1 MLERFRVCYPTGCL
15 ISELITI
22 YHGKYVVRVL
32 VQVDGKT
39 LSTGLGSAD
48 TVELAEDQAR
58 ERSLATLSLD
68 RSISTPKTS
77 VEFSANKSQQ
87 LLPQINDFVNTSL
100 QPTTTKSPVAEVNLD
115 FEQSADVSTVSSELE
130 KVEISSSSE
139 KEELPPVE
147 STLNYNDV
155 PFPSSNVTGF
165 DDNSWL
171 NTDYTTKQKE
181 ENNETTEELIELT
194 NKDLNSEINLSQ
206 SMDDQTEL
214 AQETDANNNQE
225 ISSLNLQKDVSD
237 DQVKIDIL
245 IDSLGWTK
253 EQEWDWL
260 EQNYH
265 QKTRSFL
272 TPEELSS
279 FHQYLDLLLKVTKE
293 IKGQGWKVKQ
303 QKDYLQHNQNQE
315 SLEQLSVDEL
325 QNFLNY
331 LEVFGQTTTEI
342 KRLGWTATQG
352 KTYLKKNYQEEGRTR
367 LSYEQLQDFL
377 HNLKEL

>member
-48 TVELAEDQAR
+48 TIELAEDQAR

-68 RSISTPKTS
+68 KSISTSKTS
-77 VEFSANKSQQ
+77 VEFSVDRNQQ
-87 LLPQINDFVNTSL
+87 HLPQINHYVNTSL
-100 QPTTTKSPVAEVNLD
+100 PPTITKSPVAEVNLD
-115 FEQSADVSTVSSELE
+115 SEQSSHLSTVSSELE
-130 KVEISSSSE
+130 KVEISTAPE
-139 KEELPPVE
+139 TEELPSVE
-147 STLNYNDV
+147 STINYNDV
-155 PFPSSNVTGF
+155 SFPSSNVSGF

-171 NTDYTTKQKE
+171 NTEYITKEKE
-181 ENNETTEELIELT
+181 EKNETTEELVELT
-194 NKDLNSEINLSQ
+194 NEALSSEINLSQ
-206 SMDDQTEL
+206 SIDYQTEL
-214 AQETDANNNQE
+214 AQETDTNNQE
-225 ISSLNLQKDVSD
+225 ISSLNLQEDVSD
-237 DQVKIDIL
+237 DNVKIDIL

-272 TPEELSS
+272 TPEELSN

-293 IKGQGWKVKQ
+293 IKGQGWKAKQ
-303 QKDYLQHNQNQE
+303 QKDYLQHNLNKE
-315 SLEQLSVDEL
+315 FLEQLSVDEL
-325 QNFLNY
+325 ENFLNY

-342 KRLGWTATQG
+342 KRLGWNATQG

-377 HNLKEL
+377 NNLKEL